1 MERMVSHHRL
11 DVLFDAIDHH
21 ITLITAS
28 RCAIDTKSAPF
39 ARIRR
44 IYDGSIYILQGQY
57 PALEVLP
64 LLQNPQSKKMC
75 LIISCETTLNVD
87 LDPFKWRPTTDTED
101 EPVQAEI
108 PKKRRAC

>member
-1 MERMVSHHRL
+1 MKNCEKITASGLEPTMERMVSHHRL

-21 ITLITAS
+21 
-28 RCAIDTKSAPF
+28 
-39 ARIRR
+39 
-44 IYDGSIYILQGQY
+44 ILQGQY

-101 EPVQAEI
+101 EPVQAEVS
-108 PKKRRAC
+108 KKRTILA